1 MNLPARARVRL
12 VTLALAMLAVLPAA
26 LPAQQTTALDRF
38 LEGLTSWQA
47 TFTQTVT
54 DSRGRARP
62 GESGQFIVQR
72 PGRFRWEIGNAQ
84 LMVADGRNLW
94 FLDRDLEQ
102 VTVKPA
108 SRALTATPA
117 TLLAGAMPL
126 RNQFRLEAEGR
137 RENLDWVRV
146 TPLSA
151 SAEFRFARLAFAGL
165 ELRRM
170 ELLDAL
176 GQRVTLVFTASRRN
190 APVDPA
196 ALTFTPPPGADVI
209 GTPLG

>member
-1 MNLPARARVRL
+1 MSGCVTIRL
-12 VTLALAMLAVLPAA
+12 ATLAMAVLAGFPAA
-26 LPAQQTTALDRF
+26 LLAQQATALDRF
-38 LEGLTSWQA
+38 LEGLTSWQ
-47 TFTQTVT
+47 TQFTQTVT
-54 DSRGRARP
+54 DSRGRTRP
-62 GESGQFIVQR
+62 GESGQLIVQR

-117 TLLAGAMPL
+117 TLLAGTAPL
-126 RNQFRLEAEGR
+126 RNQFRLESEGR
-137 RENLDWVRV
+137 RDNLDWVRV
-146 TPLSA
+146 TPLSS
-151 SAEFRFARLAFAGL
+151 SAEFRSARLGFAGL
-165 ELRRM
+165 ELARM

-176 GQRVTLVFTASRRN
+176 GQRVTLAFTASRRN

-196 ALTFTPPPGADVI
+196 ALTFKPPAGADVI
-209 GTPLG
+209 GTPLE

>member
-1 MNLPARARVRL
+1 MIVPFRVGVHL
-12 VTLALAMLAVLPAA
+12 ATLMMAMLAALPAA
-26 LPAQQTTALDRF
+26 LPAQPTTALDRF

-47 TFTQTVT
+47 QFTQTVT

-62 GESGQFIVQR
+62 GESGQLIVQR
-72 PGRFRWEIGNAQ
+72 PGRFRWEIGNTQ

-117 TLLAGAMPL
+117 TLLAGTAPL
-126 RNQFRLEAEGR
+126 RNQFRLESEGR
-137 RENLDWVRV
+137 RGSLEWVRV
-146 TPLSA
+146 TPLAA
-151 SAEFRFARLAFAGL
+151 SAEFRSARLAFAGL
-165 ELRRM
+165 ALQRM
-170 ELLDAL
+170 ELVDAL

-190 APVDPA
+190 APVEAA

-209 GTPLG
+209 GTPLE